1 MEPQGTPE
9 RPVESGFTAS
19 GRADASSVTTGAGT
33 SSAYAASVPPQSSH
47 QQASAPAQPAT
58 ASSQQAAVQPK
69 KHTGRIIA
77 LSIVALL
84 ALTVFLM
91 GSCVNTLIGAAREG
105 AEHAQPNS
113 VAVITMSGTIGYN
126 GTSCSP
132 EGLKELLDE
141 AQADPNIKAVVL
153 RVNSGGGTA
162 TAGEEMASYVRDFKA
177 SKPIVVSS
185 AAINCSAAYEI
196 SSQADR
202 IFVAKSTEIGSIGTV
217 MQSIDYSG
225 LMKLLGVNIDNIAS
239 AESKDSSYGSR
250 PLTDEERAYYQDL
263 VDQINAVFT
272 DNVAQ
277 GRHLSAEEVSQLATG
292 LPFTGVTA
300 VNNGLADEIGTLEDA
315 LDAAASL
322 AGLDSYS
329 KTTLEL
335 PTSPLSSL
343 LGSVSGSSQANRG
356 LSASDLEQLIKEL
369 NTYDGNVK

>member
-33 SSAYAASVPPQSSH
+33 SSAYAAPVPPQSSH

-132 EGLKELLDE
+132 
-141 AQADPNIKAVVL
+141 
-153 RVNSGGGTA
+153 
-162 TAGEEMASYVRDFKA
+162 
-177 SKPIVVSS
+177 
-185 AAINCSAAYEI
+185 
-196 SSQADR
+196 
-202 IFVAKSTEIGSIGTV
+202 
-217 MQSIDYSG
+217 
-225 LMKLLGVNIDNIAS
+225 
-239 AESKDSSYGSR
+239 
-250 PLTDEERAYYQDL
+250 
-263 VDQINAVFT
+263 
-272 DNVAQ
+272 
-277 GRHLSAEEVSQLATG
+277 
-292 LPFTGVTA
+292 
-300 VNNGLADEIGTLEDA
+300 
-315 LDAAASL
+315 
-322 AGLDSYS
+322 
-329 KTTLEL
+329 
-335 PTSPLSSL
+335 
-343 LGSVSGSSQANRG
+343 
-356 LSASDLEQLIKEL
+356 
-369 NTYDGNVK
+369 

>member
-33 SSAYAASVPPQSSH
+33 SSAHATPVPPQSSH

-58 ASSQQAAVQPK
+58 ASHQQAAVQPK

-162 TAGEEMASYVRDFKA
+162 TAGEEMA
-177 SKPIVVSS
+177 
-185 AAINCSAAYEI
+185 
-196 SSQADR
+196 
-202 IFVAKSTEIGSIGTV
+202 
-217 MQSIDYSG
+217 
-225 LMKLLGVNIDNIAS
+225 
-239 AESKDSSYGSR
+239 SYGSR